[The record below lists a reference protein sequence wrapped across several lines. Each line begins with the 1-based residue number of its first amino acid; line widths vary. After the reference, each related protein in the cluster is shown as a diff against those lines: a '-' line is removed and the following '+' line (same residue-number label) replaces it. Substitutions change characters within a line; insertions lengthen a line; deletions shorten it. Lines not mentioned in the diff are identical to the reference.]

1 MRTSTR
7 RLTRALLAAFALAAA
22 AVPASTAPESTSPDS
37 TRSVYDNAGVLAPA
51 EIADLERR
59 AHAIHRLGHPVVV
72 YLATKRRSYEET
84 VDDARGLME
93 SWDVQSRPGATDGVV
108 VLINLRPGR
117 PKRGTYAVVVG
128 EKLIQGRIPQQELDA
143 IAGEMRPRLRL
154 RKFGEAIALALDR
167 IERDIREGPPP
178 PPPPSPAQRFA
189 GSVASDP
196 ASPMNVASVAMAA
209 FGILLAIRWTPRRR
223 ESAFVSSAADPP
235 SELPPALA
243 AALVNGYAD
252 PWGVTA
258 TILDL
263 AKRGALAIEQEPEKE
278 KEARVRLLDATVA
291 RPGFERK
298 LWEILEERAEAGV
311 VSSPAMAELAS
322 ESGGVQE
329 EIRRSL
335 VERGWFDPEAP
346 RRRRPLMLLAL
357 GLLVLTAVATVLGL
371 LARSPNAA
379 IGISALA
386 VSTVVAFVSVSRVP
400 DRTVSGDQAAAPWL
414 GYRRHIR
421 NLGRHPEM
429 DLDIDTAAPYALAF
443 GIGARLNERLRA
455 ASEAGDLP
463 SWMGPSPV
471 GSPSGAGFYPCW
483 IAIHA
488 SAGPSG
494 GGGSSGGASAG
505 SGASGGSF

>member
-1 MRTSTR
+1 MRASTPR
-7 RLTRALLAAFALAAA
+7 PTLALLAAFALAAA
-22 AVPASTAPESTSPDS
+22 AMPATAPVSASPDS
-37 TRSVYDNAGVLAPA
+37 TRHVYDNAGVLAPP
-51 EIADLERR
+51 EVADLERR
-59 AHAIHRLGHPVVV
+59 AHAIQRLGHPVVV

-84 VDDARGLME
+84 VDDARGLMD
-93 SWDVQSRPGATDGVV
+93 SWDVESRPGARDGVV

-128 EKLIQGRIPQQELDA
+128 EELIQGRIPQQELDT
-143 IAGEMRPRLRL
+143 IASEMRPRLRM
-154 RKFGEAIALALDR
+154 RKFGEAIALGLDR
-167 IERDIREGPPP
+167 IERDLREGPPP

-189 GSVASDP
+189 GAVASDP

-209 FGILLAIRWTPRRR
+209 LGILLAIRWTPRRR
-223 ESAFVSSAADPP
+223 ESSFESSAAAPP

-243 AALVNGYAD
+243 AALANGHAD
-252 PWGVTA
+252 AWGVAA

-263 AKRGALAIEQEPEKE
+263 AKRGALAIEQEPEKKE
-278 KEARVRLLDATVA
+278 EARVRLLDATVA

-298 LWEILEERAEAGV
+298 LWEILEERAEAGI

-322 ESGGVQE
+322 ESGEVQE

-335 VERGWFDPEAP
+335 VELGWFDPEAP

-357 GLLVLTAVATVLGL
+357 GLLMLTAVATILGL

-429 DLDIDTAAPYALAF
+429 HLDIDTAAPYALAF

-463 SWMGPSPV
+463 SWMGPSPA
-471 GSPSGAGFYPCW
+471 GAPSGGAGFYTCW
-483 IAIHA
+483 IAIHS
-488 SAGPSG
+488 SAAPSG